1 MLLDTQ
7 WAHILAGCFALSA
20 ILISLGQII
29 QHLRHYSEPVFQRYI
44 VRIIFLVPVY
54 AMASWPSLIAPG
66 SAVYLAA
73 ARDCYEALVI
83 YNFMSLCLAYVGGP
97 GAVETKMAGY
107 MLRPSWWT
115 WTCCLPPLP
124 VNGRF
129 VRWTK
134 QGALQFVIIKPI
146 LAVLVVVLYATGN
159 YKEGSWA
166 ADQGYIYITVI
177 YNLTYS
183 IALYALLLFYL
194 GTHELLVPFR
204 PLLKFILI
212 KSVIFLSF
220 WQGFFIAICS
230 AAGLVKSAE
239 EGVNIQNF
247 LLCMEMLPAAICM
260 LFAFPY
266 APYVVA
272 GGGLSGGN
280 VTHAISIRDMVT
292 DTVHQ
297 FAPAYHNYVLYSDGS
312 AAPGVKAKTVRART
326 FVAVGHESS
335 AVKDP
340 SLLPDVEMGRSD
352 TWVDPVAAAAGAAAA
367 PGRATA
373 SMGEAA
379 ALDGA
384 APGASGTLGPDPSGD
399 SHDFDSPPRLG
410 KSKFLSQEKE
420 NPFAL
425 DSDEEGGAE
434 PAAAPAWDTIRLES
448 PRRRK

>member
-146 LAVLVVVLYATGN
+146 LAVLVVALYATGN

-166 ADQGYIYITVI
+166 ADQGYVYITVI

-220 WQGFFIAICS
+220 WQAGYGFFIAICS

-312 AAPGVKAKTVRART
+312 SAPGAKAKTVRART

-340 SLLPDVEMGRSD
+340 SLLPDVEMGR
-352 TWVDPVAAAAGAAAA
+352 
-367 PGRATA
+367 
-373 SMGEAA
+373 
-379 ALDGA
+379 
-384 APGASGTLGPDPSGD
+384 
-399 SHDFDSPPRLG
+399 HDFDSPPRLG